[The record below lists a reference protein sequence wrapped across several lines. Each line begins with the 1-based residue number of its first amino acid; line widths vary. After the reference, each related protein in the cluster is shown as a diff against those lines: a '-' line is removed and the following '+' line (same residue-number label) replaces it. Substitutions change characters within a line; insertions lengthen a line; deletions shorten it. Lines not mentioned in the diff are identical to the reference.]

1 MVEEKIVELKNMLDD
16 QIINNEEYEKIY
28 KTSTE
33 IDKLIIEYY
42 KQYGLTGVK

>member
-1 MVEEKIVELKNMLDD
+1 MVEEKIIELKNMLDN
-16 QIINNEEYEKIY
+16 QIVNNDEYEKIY
-28 KTSTE
+28 KTSAE

>member
-1 MVEEKIVELKNMLDD
+1 MVEEKIVELKNKLDD
-16 QIINNEEYEKIY
+16 QIFKNDEYENIY

-33 IDKLIIEYY
+33 IDQLIIEYY

>member
-1 MVEEKIVELKNMLDD
+1 MVEEKIVELKSKLDN

-28 KTSTE
+28 KTSTD

-42 KQYGLTGVK
+42 KQYGLTGIK

>member
-1 MVEEKIVELKNMLDD
+1 MVEEKINELKDILDK
-16 QIINNEEYEKIY
+16 QIIQNDDYEKIY

-42 KQYGLTGVK
+42 KQYGLSGVK

>member
-1 MVEEKIVELKNMLDD
+1 MVEEKIVELKIKLDN

-28 KTSTE
+28 KTSTD

-42 KQYGLTGVK
+42 KQYGLTGIK

>member
-1 MVEEKIVELKNMLDD
+1 MVEEKIVELKNLLDN
-16 QIINNEEYEKIY
+16 QIINNDNYEKIY

-42 KQYGLTGVK
+42 KQYGLSGVK

>member
-1 MVEEKIVELKNMLDD
+1 MVEEKIVELKDLLDN
-16 QIINNEEYEKIY
+16 QILNNDNYEKIY

-42 KQYGLTGVK
+42 KQYGLSGVK

>member
-1 MVEEKIVELKNMLDD
+1 MVEEKIVELKNLLDN
-16 QIINNEEYEKIY
+16 QILNNDNYEKIY

-42 KQYGLTGVK
+42 KQYGLSGVK

>member
-1 MVEEKIVELKNMLDD
+1 MVEEKIVELKNRLDN
-16 QIINNEEYEKIY
+16 QITNNEEYENIY
-28 KTSTE
+28 KTSAE

>member
-1 MVEEKIVELKNMLDD
+1 MVEEKIVELKNRLDN

-28 KTSTE
+28 KTSTA

-42 KQYGLTGVK
+42 NQYGLTGVK